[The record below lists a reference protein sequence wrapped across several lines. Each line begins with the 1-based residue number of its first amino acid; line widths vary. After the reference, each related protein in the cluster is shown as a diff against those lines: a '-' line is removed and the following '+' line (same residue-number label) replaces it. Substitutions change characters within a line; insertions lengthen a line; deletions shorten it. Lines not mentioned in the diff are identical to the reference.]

1 MAIMTARRTIIV
13 WPVHRMALVA
23 DGDIRG
29 QAIMRGGAMG
39 PGLAGGYLA
48 AGFTEMAL
56 VTADPGTSALVVR
69 TMTSGT
75 SGRIR

>member
-1 MAIMTARRTIIV
+1 MTIMAGCWSIIV
-13 WPVHRMALVA
+13 RPVHRMALVA
-23 DGDIRG
+23 DGDIRR

-39 PGLAGGYLA
+39 PGFTVGDLA
-48 AGFTEMAL
+48 AGFAEMAL
-56 VTADPGTSALVVR
+56 VTADPGTPTLVVR